1 MNINKKT
8 QEHNESTAHS
18 MGRGFNSESV
28 VVSSRVQERTT
39 KIVSFQDC
47 SVYARACGIETMRQW
62 FDYHRVKDGGK
73 ARPPGI
79 PGDPSHQYR
88 DEWQGWPHFL
98 GTNNVASAHL
108 SDTAMSLNDA
118 KKWFVKNEIKTVKQF
133 RDLCSQG
140 LRPPTIP
147 ACPEKFYNVKY
158 SELLAP
164 KTGKYL
170 SFQEARAFV
179 HKFEFND
186 YLEFRAYKRQNAE
199 MFEKIPS
206 SPDRVYMKSSPP
218 EWTSWPD
225 FLGYN
230 RITRSRLDE

>member
-8 QEHNESTAHS
+8 QTNDEGPEDSNVH
-18 MGRGFNSESV
+18 GFTSESV
-28 VVSSRVQERTT
+28 VVSNRVPERST
-39 KIVSFQDC
+39 KVASYLDC

-73 ARPPGI
+73 PRPPGI

-88 DEWQGWPHFL
+88 EVWKGWPQFL

-108 SDTAMSLNDA
+108 SDTAMSLTDA
-118 KKWFVKNEIKTVKQF
+118 KAWFIKNEIQTVKQF
-133 RDLCSQG
+133 RVLCTEG

-164 KTGKYL
+164 KSGRYL
-170 SFQEARAFV
+170 GFHEARNFV
-179 HKFEFND
+179 HSFEFND
-186 YLEFRAYKRQNAE
+186 YLEFRAYKRNNPE

-230 RITRSRLDE
+230 RITRTRLEE

>member
-8 QEHNESTAHS
+8 QNYDDNIDTPELVPNL
-18 MGRGFNSESV
+18 ESV
-28 VVSSRVQERTT
+28 VVSNRINDRAT
-39 KIVSFQDC
+39 KLATYAECAI
-47 SVYARACGIETMRQW
+47 YARACGIETMRQW
-62 FDYHRVKDGGK
+62 FDYHRVKEGGK
-73 ARPPGI
+73 PRPPGI
-79 PGDPSHQYR
+79 PGDPSNQYR
-88 DEWQGWPHFL
+88 DEWNGWPKFL

-108 SDTAMSLNDA
+108 FDTAMTLDDA
-118 KKWFVKNEIKTVKQF
+118 KKWFVENEIQTVKQF
-133 RDLCSQG
+133 RELCSSG

-164 KTGKYL
+164 KSDRYL
-170 SFQEARAFV
+170 SFEDARSFV
-179 HKFEFND
+179 HRFEFND
-186 YLEFRAYKRQNAE
+186 YLEFRAYKREHPDQ
-199 MFEKIPS
+199 FKKIPS

-230 RITRSRLDE
+230 RITRTRLDN